1 MGRYALIIGIST
13 YRADPKLTELPG
25 VRQDV
30 AQMAELLNT
39 DGDFDSLEHHLD
51 LTLREMTEAV
61 DRFYGAR
68 GVRDLALFYFSG
80 HGLRH
85 EKDDSLFLAASDTEE
100 GNLHATG
107 FDLDGTLRG
116 MLNST
121 KAEQKV
127 VLLDCCYSGSFTA
140 RHRTSGGMRDEPRLR
155 KRERG
160 TYMLQ
165 SSTHDKASKRQGP
178 DEPSVFTAVLLD
190 GLRGAAQGTSE
201 EGWISTNDLSRY
213 ALAELSRR
221 RANTPVESSEYLTHP
236 IRLVAGQAT
245 SSRPSADNRPVEHD
259 APFDADQWRR
269 LVAYYIGDLR
279 KEAIM
284 GFSVKAS
291 QKDTFSEAP
300 AGPEEILSATGPV
313 KSWDGARKLI
323 DPSTMNRS
331 LYYGYPVVV
340 LGKPSASYVP
350 VLVSEVTVGGD
361 GLLHRKAVE
370 VSPALVGHFGLAPVE
385 VEELQQAVHETLMPG
400 DRESL
405 RKTVNLVTQ
414 TLGLSAVTA
423 LDPDDLTGNL
433 RPGGWNRVQN
443 AGMLFDAG
451 SGFGASQNL
460 INDLAEISKKAGQI
474 QGTALA
480 ALAGAS
486 DEPLEG
492 QAITVALDDQNEAQ
506 EAVIRAAMTS
516 RLTVA
521 QGPPGTGKSHMVAA
535 LLATATAAGQSVLIG
550 STNNQAVDEVV
561 AG

>member
-165 SSTHDKASKRQGP
+165 SSTHDKASKRQAPTNPRSSPRCCSTDFG
-178 DEPSVFTAVLLD
+178 AQ
-190 GLRGAAQGTSE
+190 LRHE
-201 EGWISTNDLSRY
+201 RRGWISTNDLSRY

-269 LVAYYIGDLR
+269 LVATT
-279 KEAIM
+279 
-284 GFSVKAS
+284 SVIS
-291 QKDTFSEAP
+291 VRRQ
-300 AGPEEILSATGPV
+300 
-313 KSWDGARKLI
+313 SWGSPSKPARKI
-323 DPSTMNRS
+323 PSRRLLPAPKRS
-331 LYYGYPVVV
+331 SRP
-340 LGKPSASYVP
+340 
-350 VLVSEVTVGGD
+350 
-361 GLLHRKAVE
+361 
-370 VSPALVGHFGLAPVE
+370 PA
-385 VEELQQAVHETLMPG
+385 
-400 DRESL
+400 R
-405 RKTVNLVTQ
+405 
-414 TLGLSAVTA
+414 
-423 LDPDDLTGNL
+423 
-433 RPGGWNRVQN
+433 
-443 AGMLFDAG
+443 
-451 SGFGASQNL
+451 
-460 INDLAEISKKAGQI
+460 
-474 QGTALA
+474 
-480 ALAGAS
+480 
-486 DEPLEG
+486 
-492 QAITVALDDQNEAQ
+492 
-506 EAVIRAAMTS
+506 
-516 RLTVA
+516 
-521 QGPPGTGKSHMVAA
+521 
-535 LLATATAAGQSVLIG
+535 
-550 STNNQAVDEVV
+550 
-561 AG
+561 